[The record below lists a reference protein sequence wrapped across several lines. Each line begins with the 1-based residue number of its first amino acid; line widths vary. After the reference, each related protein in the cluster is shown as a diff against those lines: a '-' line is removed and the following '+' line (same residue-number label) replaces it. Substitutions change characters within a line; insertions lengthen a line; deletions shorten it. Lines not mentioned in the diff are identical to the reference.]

1 VHGGGCSKD
10 EDEDGDIVRKKDKK
24 GGKGGKR
31 ICPCCVAR
39 ALERRDGQITAWK
52 VGEGGKS
59 LGREAAESEDE
70 MGQAMWIDV
79 GIGTGVADMMTE
91 SCGGR
96 RILSDRSNVKQIG
109 SGWRSITEDGI
120 GDHRRWD

>member
-1 VHGGGCSKD
+1 MSLLCGPGPG
-10 EDEDGDIVRKKDKK
+10 E
-24 GGKGGKR
+24 
-31 ICPCCVAR
+31 AR
-39 ALERRDGQITAWK
+39 WSDNGLEGRR
-52 VGEGGKS
+52 GGKS